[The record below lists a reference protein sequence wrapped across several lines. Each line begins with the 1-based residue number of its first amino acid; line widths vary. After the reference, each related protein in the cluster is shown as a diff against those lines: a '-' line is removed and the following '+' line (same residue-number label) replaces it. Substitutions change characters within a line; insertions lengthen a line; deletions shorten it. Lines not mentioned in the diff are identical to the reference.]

1 MGIGSTFTVTT
12 YYRLITMSHLT
23 SFLLLSVTILAVVAN
38 SVPAAS
44 SANGDT
50 PNEDVLLLK
59 REALDAPMTHKIK
72 RGARPELRCQQHC
85 SSMGRMFQQC
95 FQNCMSSGGGQRCPG
110 GYNTNC
116 NNGNCQVS
124 CSGSGGNNNFNINGR
139 RKRQGR
145 AWQGCPG
152 GFNTNCNNFGCQT
165 SCSRGGSNSSSISS
179 SSCSSISFGGRGKRV
194 VNAPTGSK
202 RKSTIHRKTI

>member
-1 MGIGSTFTVTT
+1 MGIVSTFTVTT

-23 SFLLLSVTILAVVAN
+23 SFLLLSVMILSVVAN

-59 REALDAPMTHKIK
+59 REALDAPMAHKIK
-72 RGARPELRCQQHC
+72 RGARPELRCQQNC

-110 GYNTNC
+110 G
-116 NNGNCQVS
+116 
-124 CSGSGGNNNFNINGR
+124 
-139 RKRQGR
+139 
-145 AWQGCPG
+145 
-152 GFNTNCNNFGCQT
+152 FNTNCNNFGCQT
-165 SCSRGGSNSSSISS
+165 SCSRGGSNSSSSSISNS
-179 SSCSSISFGGRGKRV
+179 SSISFGGRGKRV

>member
-1 MGIGSTFTVTT
+1 
-12 YYRLITMSHLT
+12 MSHLT
-23 SFLLLSVTILAVVAN
+23 SFLLTSFLLLSVLAVVAN
-38 SVPAAS
+38 SLPAAS

-50 PNEDVLLLK
+50 PNGDLK
-59 REALDAPMTHKIK
+59 REALDAPMAHKIK

-85 SSMGRMFQQC
+85 SSMGRMFQHC
-95 FQNCMSSGGGQRCPG
+95 FQNCMSSGGGRHCPG
-110 GYNTNC
+110 GFNTNR

-145 AWQGCPG
+145 AWQRCPG

-165 SCSRGGSNSSSISS
+165 SCSRGGSNSSS
-179 SSCSSISFGGRGKRV
+179 SSISFGGRGKRV
-194 VNAPTGSK
+194 INAPTGSK

>member
-1 MGIGSTFTVTT
+1 MGIVSTVTVTT
-12 YYRLITMSHLT
+12 YYRLITMSHHT
-23 SFLLLSVTILAVVAN
+23 SFLLLSVMILAVVAN

-59 REALDAPMTHKIK
+59 REALDAPMAHKIK

-95 FQNCMSSGGGQRCPG
+95 FQNCMSSVGGQRCPG

-145 AWQGCPG
+145 AWQRCPG

-165 SCSRGGSNSSSISS
+165 SCSRVGSNSSSISS
-179 SSCSSISFGGRGKRV
+179 SSSISFGGRGKRV
-194 VNAPTGSK
+194 INAPTGSK